1 MPPPACS
8 RNARTAAARTSIT
21 PGLCLRPGSD
31 ECQCCGRTDRL
42 YEVSRVDTADQ
53 LPTADEDDEGQWFLR
68 WPDEQRGPYPS
79 ARAAWDDW
87 HASSHG

>member
-1 MPPPACS
+1 M
-8 RNARTAAARTSIT
+8 NASAA
-21 PGLCLRPGSD
+21 D
-31 ECQCCGRTDRL
+31 ERL
-42 YEVSRVDTADQ
+42 YEVSRADTADQ

-79 ARAAWDDW
+79 AQAAWDDW